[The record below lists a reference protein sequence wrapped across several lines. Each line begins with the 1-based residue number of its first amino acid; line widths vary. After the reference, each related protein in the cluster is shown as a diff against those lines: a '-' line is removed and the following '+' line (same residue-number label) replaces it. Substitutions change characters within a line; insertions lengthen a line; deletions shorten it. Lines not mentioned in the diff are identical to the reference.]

1 MDATGSDSANK
12 SYYDAFSQGYEKHR
26 GGRDPGGYH
35 DLLDQLESE
44 MVRRFGTGGDV
55 LEVGCGTGLVLERI
69 VQFAKSAQGIDISE
83 GMLQKARERG
93 LKVQLGSATELPF
106 ESNSFDVTCSFK
118 VLAHIPPI
126 EAALAE
132 MARVTRPQG
141 VVIAE
146 FYNPHSLR
154 GLVKRYGPKGKI
166 ADGANETNVFT
177 RYDSPGTVIEQLCP
191 EGCQFIASRG
201 LRITIP
207 SAHVFRIPGLGP
219 LWKSAEVALSD
230 TPLNRIAGFWIAA
243 FRKTQ

>member
-1 MDATGSDSANK
+1 
-12 SYYDAFSQGYEKHR
+12 
-26 GGRDPGGYH
+26 
-35 DLLDQLESE
+35 
-44 MVRRFGTGGDV
+44 
-55 LEVGCGTGLVLERI
+55 VLERI

-166 ADGANETNVFT
+166 AEGANETNVFT

-191 EGCQFIASRG
+191 AGCQFIASRG

-230 TPLNRIAGFWIAA
+230 SPLNRFAGFWIAA
-243 FRKTQ
+243 FRKTA